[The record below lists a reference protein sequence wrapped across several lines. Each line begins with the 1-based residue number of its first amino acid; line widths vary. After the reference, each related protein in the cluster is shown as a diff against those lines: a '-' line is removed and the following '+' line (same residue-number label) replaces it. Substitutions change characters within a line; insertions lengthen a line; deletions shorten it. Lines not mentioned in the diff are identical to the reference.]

1 MAIKVGINGF
11 GRIGRTYLRGAWDDP
26 ELEVL
31 ALNDITDPK
40 TLAHLLK
47 YDSVHGI
54 WNKNIEATDNSIV
67 VDGKEIRVYQERD
80 PANIPW
86 DNHNIDIVIEST
98 GRFRGRDKAAIHLSR
113 NVKKVILSAPGK
125 TPPVDITL
133 VLGVNENA
141 YDPQK
146 HDVISNASCTT
157 NCFAPIVKVLNQE
170 FGIVKGAM
178 TTVHSYT
185 NDQRILDFPHKDLR
199 RARTAGVS
207 IIPTTTGAANAIQEI
222 FPELKGKLDAIS
234 IRVPTPDG
242 SLVDFVCDVKRTTTP
257 EEINNAFK
265 KYAEGEM
272 KGILQYTEEPL
283 VSIDIVH
290 NPYSSIFDSQLT
302 NVIDGNL
309 VKVIG
314 WYDNEWGYSMR
325 LVDLTKYVGNRL

>member
-11 GRIGRTYLRGAWDDP
+11 GRIGRTYLRGAFDNPDI
-26 ELEVL
+26 EVL
-31 ALNDITDPK
+31 AINDITDTK

-54 WNKNIEATDNSIV
+54 WDKDVKATENSIV

-86 DNHNIDIVIEST
+86 DTHNIDIVIEST
-98 GRFRGRDKAAIHLSR
+98 GKFRGRDKAALHLNR
-113 NVKKVILSAPGK
+113 NVKKVIISAPAK
-125 TPPVDITL
+125 TPPADITI
-133 VLGVNENA
+133 VLGVNEES
-141 YDPQK
+141 YDPNK
-146 HDVISNASCTT
+146 HHVISNASCTT
-157 NCFAPIVKVLNQE
+157 NCFAPMVKVLHNE
-170 FGIVKGAM
+170 FGIVRGAM

-207 IIPTTTGAANAIQEI
+207 IIPTTTGAATAIQEV

-234 IRVPTPDG
+234 VRVPTPDG
-242 SLVDFVCDVKRTTTP
+242 SLTDFVCEVKKSTTV
-257 EEINNAFK
+257 EEVNAAFK

-290 NPYSSIFDSQLT
+290 NPYSSIFDAGFT
-302 NVIDGNL
+302 KVIDGTI
-309 VKVIG
+309 VKTLS

-325 LVDLTKYVGNRL
+325 LVDLTKYVGRSL

>member
-1 MAIKVGINGF
+1 MSIKVGINGF
-11 GRIGRTYLRGAWDDP
+11 GRIGRTYLRGAFDDP

-54 WNKNIEATDNSIV
+54 WNKNIKATGNSILIN
-67 VDGKEIRVYQERD
+67 GKEIKVYQEKD
-80 PANIPW
+80 PGNIPW
-86 DNHNIDIVIEST
+86 DKHNIDIVIEST
-98 GRFRGRDKAAIHLSR
+98 GRFRGRDKAALHLSH
-113 NVKKVILSAPGK
+113 NVKKVILSAPAK
-125 TPPVDITL
+125 TPPADVTI
-133 VLGVNENA
+133 VLGVNEKK

-157 NCFAPIVKVLNQE
+157 NCFAPMVKVLHQE
-170 FGIVKGAM
+170 FGILKGAM

-234 IRVPTPDG
+234 VRVPTPDG
-242 SLVDFVCDVKRTTTP
+242 SLTDFVCEVKKPTSV
-257 EEINNAFK
+257 EEVNQAFK

-272 KGILQYTEEPL
+272 KGFLQYTEEPL

-290 NPYSSIFDSQLT
+290 NPYSSIFDSGFT
-302 NVIDGNL
+302 KVIDGTI
-309 VKVIG
+309 VKTLA

-325 LVDLTKYVGNRL
+325 LVDLTKYVGRSL